1 MNKEAKQ
8 ILDLMLDLNDS
19 MSIEQKLAVIKNKK
33 QGVDSLKMNMDNYVQ
48 DLEVEIA
55 DRQRKWLK
63 DGILKIMND
72 YTTID
77 LEHYSG
83 EDAVGSS
90 TKYGRYGGVRLK
102 VAGINSLLYIALDD
116 KDGWHCQLIADKNI
130 YNIYDLAAREISI
143 IRKFLPEK
151 DSENNKIW
159 KYCSSIEECYEVFCA
174 VLRAIEK

>member
-1 MNKEAKQ
+1 MVVMVAC
-8 ILDLMLDLNDS
+8 DS
-19 MSIEQKLAVIKNKK
+19 R
-33 QGVDSLKMNMDNYVQ
+33 SL
-48 DLEVEIA
+48 
-55 DRQRKWLK
+55 
-63 DGILKIMND
+63 
-72 YTTID
+72 
-77 LEHYSG
+77 
-83 EDAVGSS
+83 
-90 TKYGRYGGVRLK
+90 VRTHCF
-102 VAGINSLLYIALDD
+102 IDD